1 MPIIGESLAGR
12 YRLDALIGSGGFA
25 TVFRARDLRLERDVA
40 VKVLLANHATDPVT
54 AARFDREARVLAAVG
69 HPNVVAVHDVHPGD
83 PETGEEP
90 FLVMELCDGGSLADR
105 LAASVNGAIQ
115 PDELV
120 PILVDVAAGLAALH
134 AIGIVHRDLKPSNI
148 LLSDGRARIA
158 DLGIATGGPSELT
171 AVGTTIG
178 TLVYLAPEQLAGEP
192 ASPASDVHALG
203 VVAFLGLTGTPPRPG
218 GSVTEVVAA
227 SILPVPLVSAVQPGL
242 GSAFDAAIAGAL
254 AADPSRRPSAA
265 DLGTML
271 ASALERRRA
280 RPGSLA
286 PVWRAPVPVA
296 GDDAATLVDVALPR
310 YGDPTGEDAATPHRD
325 GRLVAVAGVLLAALL
340 LGLVGYLLL
349 GFDGSGGGESPSAA
363 GASASAAGASASAS
377 VTTPPTAEPPSPS
390 AASTAPSPAPTVSAD
405 AYGDARAASDEM
417 RAAIEVA
424 RGPGG
429 LKGREVKDLE
439 SSLSRFDRALE
450 KHDPT
455 AARDEANTL
464 AERIA
469 KLVRGGAVDAQAG
482 VQLGTAADR
491 LVAAANALPG

>member
-1 MPIIGESLAGR
+1 MPIIGDSLAAR

-54 AARFDREARVLAAVG
+54 AARFDREARVLAAVA
-69 HPNVVAVHDVHPGD
+69 HPNVVAIHDVAPGD
-83 PETGEEP
+83 PRANEEP
-90 FLVMELCDGGSLADR
+90 FLVMDLCEGGSLADR
-105 LAASVNGAIQ
+105 LAASGNGAVQ

-120 PILVDVAAGLAALH
+120 PILIDVATGLAALH

-158 DLGIATGGPSELT
+158 DLGIAIGGPSELT

-271 ASALERRRA
+271 ASALERWRA

-286 PVWRAPVPVA
+286 PVWRAPVPVV

-363 GASASAAGASASAS
+363 GASASAS
-377 VTTPPTAEPPSPS
+377 VTTPPTAGPPSPS

>member
-1 MPIIGESLAGR
+1 MPSIGESLAGR

-69 HPNVVAVHDVHPGD
+69 HPNVVAVHDVDPGD

-90 FLVMELCDGGSLADR
+90 FLVMELCDSGSLADR
-105 LAASVNGAIQ
+105 LAASETGAIH

-120 PILVDVAAGLAALH
+120 PMLVDVAAGLAALH

-158 DLGIATGGPSELT
+158 DLGIAIGGPSELT

-203 VVAFLGLTGTPPRPG
+203 VVAYLGLTGTPPRPG
-218 GSVTEVVAA
+218 GSVTDIVAA
-227 SILPVPLVSAVQPGL
+227 SILPVPLVSAAQPGL
-242 GSAFDAAIAGAL
+242 GPAFDAVVARLL

-271 ASALERRRA
+271 ASALEGRRA
-280 RPGSLA
+280 VPGSMA
-286 PVWRAPVPVA
+286 PVSGTPVPMVR
-296 GDDAATLVDVALPR
+296 DDATTVVDVALPR
-310 YGDPTGEDAATPHRD
+310 YGDPKGEDAATPHRE
-325 GRLVAVAGVLLAALL
+325 GRLVAAAGALLAILL

-349 GFDGSGGGESPSAA
+349 GFGGSGGGAFPPAA
-363 GASASAAGASASAS
+363 GASASAF
-377 VTTPPTAEPPSPS
+377 VTTPPTGGPPSPS
-390 AASTAPSPAPTVSAD
+390 VASGTPTPAPTPAAD
-405 AYGDARAASDEM
+405 AYDDARAASDEM
-417 RAAIEVA
+417 RTAIEVA
-424 RGPGG
+424 RGSGG
-429 LKGREVKDLE
+429 LKGHEAKDLE
-439 SSLSRFDRALE
+439 GRLSRFDRALE

-455 AARDEANTL
+455 TARDEADTL
-464 AERIA
+464 AAQVVR
-469 KLVRGGAVDAQAG
+469 LVEGGDVDAKAG

>member
-1 MPIIGESLAGR
+1 MPSIGDSLAGR

-40 VKVLLANHATDPVT
+40 VKVLLANHVTDPIV
-54 AARFDREARVLAAVG
+54 AARFEQEARVLATVG
-69 HPNVVAVHDVHPGD
+69 HPNVVAIHDVAPGD

-105 LAASVNGAIQ
+105 LAASVNGALE
-115 PDELV
+115 PDEIV

-158 DLGIATGGPSELT
+158 DLGIAIGGPSELT

-271 ASALERRRA
+271 ASALERWRA

-286 PVWRAPVPVA
+286 PVWRAPVPVV

-363 GASASAAGASASAS
+363 GASASAS
-377 VTTPPTAEPPSPS
+377 VTTPPTAGPPSPS

-424 RGPGG
+424 RKPGG
-429 LKGREVKDLE
+429 LKGHEVKDLE
-439 SSLSRFDRALE
+439 SSLSRFDRALD

-455 AARDEANTL
+455 TARDEADTL
-464 AERIA
+464 ATQI
-469 KLVRGGAVDAQAG
+469 VRLIGEGAVDAQAG

>member
-1 MPIIGESLAGR
+1 MPIIGDSLAAR

-158 DLGIATGGPSELT
+158 DLGIAIGGPSELT

-178 TLVYLAPEQLAGEP
+178 TLAYLAPEQLAGEP

-203 VVAFLGLTGTPPRPG
+203 IVAFLGLTGTPPRPG

-254 AADPSRRPSAA
+254 AADSSRRPSAA

-286 PVWRAPVPVA
+286 PVWRAPVPVV

-363 GASASAAGASASAS
+363 GASASAS
-377 VTTPPTAEPPSPS
+377 VTTPPTAGPPSPS

-455 AARDEANTL
+455 TARDEADTL
-464 AERIA
+464 ATQIV
-469 KLVRGGAVDAQAG
+469 KLVREGAVDAQAG

>member
-1 MPIIGESLAGR
+1 MPIIGDSLAAR

-158 DLGIATGGPSELT
+158 DLGIAIGGPSELT

-178 TLVYLAPEQLAGEP
+178 TLAYLAPEQLAGEP

-203 VVAFLGLTGTPPRPG
+203 IVAFLGLTGTPPRPG

-254 AADPSRRPSAA
+254 AADSSRRPSAA

-286 PVWRAPVPVA
+286 PVWRAPVPVV

-349 GFDGSGGGESPSAA
+349 GFDGSGGGESP
-363 GASASAAGASASAS
+363 SAAGASASAS

-455 AARDEANTL
+455 TARDEADTL
-464 AERIA
+464 ATQIV
-469 KLVRGGAVDAQAG
+469 KLVREGAVDAQAG

>member
-1 MPIIGESLAGR
+1 MPIIGDSLAAR

-120 PILVDVAAGLAALH
+120 PILVDVAAGLAPLH

-271 ASALERRRA
+271 ASALERWRA

-286 PVWRAPVPVA
+286 PVWRAPVPVV

-349 GFDGSGGGESPSAA
+349 GFDGSGGGESPSA
-363 GASASAAGASASAS
+363 SGASASAS

-439 SSLSRFDRALE
+439 SSLSRFDGALE

-455 AARDEANTL
+455 AARDEADTL
-464 AERIA
+464 ATQIV